1 MGYQTNFRLKGEL
14 DSQFKSSY
22 YKDISKKEVQ
32 RYKSV
37 LVAICMSELPE
48 DKRTNFFELSA
59 YFDKL
64 YTAVQACVNIYI
76 ETWKQNLK
84 DRFEGNEVY
93 FCGWEYSDG
102 RDVSIWDNEED
113 LICFYANDLF
123 EILTSP
129 AKSRFDEENDTYCK
143 KLQQISDQVDSLE
156 ESVWSLMN
164 QKFINFY
171 RDSDKADE
179 SDGYN
184 RKYPEEI
191 EEISCSENKKPSK
204 EEDSGAR
211 IGSSVPS
218 E

>member
-14 DSQFKSSY
+14 DSQFKSFYS
-22 YKDISKKEVQ
+22 KDISKKEVQ
-32 RYKSV
+32 RYKSA

-48 DKRTNFFELSA
+48 DKRTNFFELSVC
-59 YFDKL
+59 FDKI
-64 YTAVQACVNIYI
+64 YTATQACVNIYI

-84 DRFEGNEVY
+84 DRFEDNKVH

-102 RDVSIWDNEED
+102 RDISIWDNEED

-123 EILTSP
+123 EILISP
-129 AKSRFDEENDTYCK
+129 ASSRFDKENDTYYE
-143 KLQQISDQVDSLE
+143 KLQQISNQVDSLE

-164 QKFINFY
+164 QKFIDFY

-184 RKYPEEI
+184 RHFPEEVD
-191 EEISCSENKKPSK
+191 ESEKERENNDADSK
-204 EEDSGAR
+204 E
-211 IGSSVPS
+211 
-218 E
+218 